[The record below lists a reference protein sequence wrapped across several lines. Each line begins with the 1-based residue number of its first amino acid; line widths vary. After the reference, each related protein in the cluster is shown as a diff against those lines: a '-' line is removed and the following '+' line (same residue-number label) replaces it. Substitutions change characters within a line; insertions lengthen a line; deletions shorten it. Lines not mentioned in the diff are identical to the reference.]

1 MFNHDYE
8 LEKHYHQENFEP
20 DYDTIN
26 DLYAELDNDD
36 AKEKELIRLANENE
50 KEIWMTE
57 RMDKI
62 EDQKFRWGTPKGQ

>member
-62 EDQKFRWGTPKGQ
+62 EDQKFRWGAPKGQ